1 MFLSGAQSTDWYN
14 SFFSGPFP
22 GVDLAAFPKRAPVN
36 PFWSNIFRSSG
47 YETTLAYFLSTVPVF
62 SKLKKRDLKFLQT
75 IVHIRNYKADEIIF
89 EEGDIGSGM
98 YAIRSGQ
105 VFIYTRDESGLETE
119 QAILEPGDFFGE
131 VALTASRPRISSAR
145 TTEPTVL
152 VGLFRSDML
161 EAVRKHPTIAARI
174 LLGLTR
180 VISDRL
186 HLSYQQ
192 LHELKRQHAAGSDRE
207 APES

>member
-1 MFLSGAQSTDWYN
+1 M
-14 SFFSGPFP
+14 
-22 GVDLAAFPKRAPVN
+22 N

-47 YETTLAYFLSTVPVF
+47 YEATLAYFLGTVPIF
-62 SKLKKRDLKFLQT
+62 SKLKKRELNFLET
-75 IVHIRNYKADEIIF
+75 IVHVRNYEADETVF

-105 VFIYTRDESGLETE
+105 VVIYSRDERGREIE
-119 QAILEPGDFFGE
+119 QVTLEPGDFFGE
-131 VALTASRPRISSAR
+131 VALTASRPRIASAR
-145 TTEPTVL
+145 TTDTTVL

-161 EAVRKHPTIAARI
+161 EAVRKYPAIAANI

-186 HLSYQQ
+186 HRSHLLTQ
-192 LHELKRQHAAGSDRE
+192 ELKRQQATTDQE
-207 APES
+207 QPQP